1 MLCYVM
7 LCDDAYDFVW
17 LRKASLVHYS
27 FYGITLIELYTTYV
41 LLFAYT
47 TRGSVMWPYQ
57 RQEAAREIIV
67 SNCEGIASKDD
78 FL

>member
-1 MLCYVM
+1 MLCYVIV
-7 LCDDAYDFVW
+7 YG

-57 RQEAAREIIV
+57 RQAAAREIIV
-67 SNCEGIASKDD
+67 SNEA
-78 FL
+78 FLKL